1 MNLLFLLGEIFL
13 LQNTRR
19 KHMQTICI
27 ASHLTELYSFL
38 QGMGRYPL
46 GIKDGFAVKVTL
58 PGLTML

>member
-1 MNLLFLLGEIFL
+1 
-13 LQNTRR
+13 
-19 KHMQTICI
+19 MQTICI